1 MLWFVFCS
9 FKPHVKIFILSP
21 LLQNLLF
28 ADKSENA
35 QLKLVDFGFAK
46 IKGSQPM
53 QTPCFTLSYAAP
65 EILKNATGENK
76 PSSYDESVDIWSL
89 GVILVSGAGAS
100 LESTYVIMSITINPL
115 TPLCPC

>member
-1 MLWFVFCS
+1 MECTRIMRHCW
-9 FKPHVKIFILSP
+9 IILKFSIYF
-21 LLQNLLF
+21 LFFSQNLLF
-28 ADKSENA
+28 TDKTEKA

-65 EILKNATGENK
+65 EILRNATGENA

-89 GVILVSGAGAS
+89 GVILVN
-100 LESTYVIMSITINPL
+100 MITLIIDKNKFYFL
-115 TPLCPC
+115 

>member
-1 MLWFVFCS
+1 MISSYYFFHETRL
-9 FKPHVKIFILSP
+9 FKFYLRQCCTSVYIAFLFFS
-21 LLQNLLF
+21 QNLLF
-28 ADKSENA
+28 TDKSDKA

-65 EILKNATGENK
+65 EILRNATGENA

-89 GVILVSGAGAS
+89 GVILVR
-100 LESTYVIMSITINPL
+100 I
-115 TPLCPC
+115 